1 MFAQPTPPNH
11 TRRKARQHGC
21 TPNPPILCSRS
32 SVMNGEPWHLDR
44 RVPVALILTMVLQIA
59 GFAWAVSAIN
69 SQVQTN
75 TRDIEKNTVV
85 IEQIRNASQT
95 QAIQL
100 GRIEENITG
109 LRADI
114 GRLLQ
119 KLEAR

>member
-1 MFAQPTPPNH
+1 
-11 TRRKARQHGC
+11 
-21 TPNPPILCSRS
+21 
-32 SVMNGEPWHLDR
+32 MNGEPWHLDR